1 MFAAKHSLPLLLI
14 CGLLQGCASTTI
26 TQTYITNLTPPKQ
39 VRNESGLYLIEA
51 LWNSKQQSIRKDSF
65 KPYVKV
71 GLEFYPM
78 RPTQMLTN
86 RWEALVPLPSDKKYL
101 NYSFKFD
108 YLYNS
113 IPEPRADSK
122 LSSLFQLE
130 ILDR

>member
-1 MFAAKHSLPLLLI
+1 MFAAKKTLSLVMLSLLL
-14 CGLLQGCASTTI
+14 GGCASPTL

-65 KPYVKV
+65 KAYVKV
-71 GLEFYPM
+71 GMEFYPM
-78 RPTQMLTN
+78 QPTHMLPN
-86 RWEALVPLPSDKKYL
+86 RWEALVPVPADKRHL

-113 IPEPRADSK
+113 IPEPRSDSK
-122 LSSLFQLE
+122 LSSSYQLE
-130 ILDR
+130 ILQK